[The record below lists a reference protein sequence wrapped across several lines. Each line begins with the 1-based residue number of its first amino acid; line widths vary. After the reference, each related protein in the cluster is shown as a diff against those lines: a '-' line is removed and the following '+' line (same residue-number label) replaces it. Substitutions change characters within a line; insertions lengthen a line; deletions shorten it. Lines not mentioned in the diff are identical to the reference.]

1 MWQRHVTALRGL
13 KRVAQGLRISG
24 VRFGMGSCP
33 SCYNFRSS
41 ACYEQCQSIAD
52 CRNTCISM
60 VTATAE
66 VFSKQNFSDAAGGL
80 QPQRCISDE
89 TAGTLAALCLDM
101 GLGLTYRSPNG
112 RPQNTPN
119 MLYSLFG
126 YPHNGNPDFSEP
138 PINIQPPTRKP
149 DPCAVVGK
157 NQKELAVR
165 ELLGNFFLI
174 AIVRKPQYL
183 QNTRM
188 SSSLN
193 P

>member
-1 MWQRHVTALRGL
+1 MAKACHST
-13 KRVAQGLRISG
+13 SG
-24 VRFGMGSCP
+24 SETGGARLE
-33 SCYNFRSS
+33 NFRCPLWHGKLSLLLQFQKLCLLR
-41 ACYEQCQSIAD
+41 AVPVD
-52 CRNTCISM
+52 CGLQKHVL

-66 VFSKQNFSDAAGGL
+66 VFSKHNVSDAAGGL

-101 GLGLTYRSPNG
+101 GLGLTYRSPNR
-112 RPQNTPN
+112 RPQTTPK
-119 MLYSLFG
+119 MLSSLFG
-126 YPHNGNPDFSEP
+126 YTHNGNPDFWEP

-174 AIVRKPQYL
+174 AIIRKPQYL

-193 P
+193 S